1 MRRIVLASA
10 SPRRKELLTQIHLTF
25 EVEPSKYAENVKTK
39 LAPEALVRFLSREKA
54 KAIAPKYPDSL
65 IIAADTIGVIH
76 GQVIGKPETPAAAR
90 KMLCLLSGKTHVVI
104 TGFTILDTG
113 SGRMLTRTVK
123 TAVTFR
129 KLTLSEIDAYISS
142 GEPFRENLQG
152 EPLDKAGA
160 YAIQG
165 RGAVLVKELKGDY
178 YNVMGLP
185 LSALTVALKKF
196 GVDVLPK
203 VNP

>member
-90 KMLCLLSGKTHVVI
+90 RMLCLLSGKTHVVI

-142 GEPFRENLQG
+142 GEPFR
-152 EPLDKAGA
+152 
-160 YAIQG
+160 
-165 RGAVLVKELKGDY
+165 
-178 YNVMGLP
+178 
-185 LSALTVALKKF
+185 
-196 GVDVLPK
+196 
-203 VNP
+203 VNPWTKPGLTPSRGGGRCS

>member
-1 MRRIVLASA
+1 MRRIILASA

-76 GQVIGKPETPAAAR
+76 GQVIGKPETPEAAR
-90 KMLCLLSGKTHVVI
+90 RMLCLLSGKTHVVI

-113 SGRMLTRTVK
+113 SGRELTRAVK

-185 LSALTVALKKF
+185 LSALAAALKKF
-196 GVDVLPK
+196 GMNVL
-203 VNP
+203 

>member
-1 MRRIVLASA
+1 MRRIILASA

-90 KMLCLLSGKTHVVI
+90 RMLCLLSGKTHVVI

-113 SGRMLTRTVK
+113 SGRELTRAVK

-196 GVDVLPK
+196 GVDVL
-203 VNP
+203 

>member
-1 MRRIVLASA
+1 MRRIILASA

-76 GQVIGKPETPAAAR
+76 GQVIGKPETPEAAR
-90 KMLCLLSGKTHVVI
+90 RMLCLLSGKTHVVI

-123 TAVTFR
+123 TEVTFR

-185 LSALTVALKKF
+185 LCALTVALKKF
-196 GVDVLPK
+196 GVNVL
-203 VNP
+203 

>member
-76 GQVIGKPETPAAAR
+76 GQVIGKPETPEAAR
-90 KMLCLLSGKTHVVI
+90 RMLCLLSGKTHVVI

-123 TAVTFR
+123 TEVTFR

-185 LSALTVALKKF
+185 LSALTAALKKF
-196 GVDVLPK
+196 GVDVL
-203 VNP
+203 